1 MTIAT
6 ILMPAYAFLVLG
18 IALVTVDLRAQGL
31 STVAAVKGHMHTF
44 RILTVVG
51 ASMALLGVIG
61 LLVVAAASLPAQ
73 PLLLPAALPGLV
85 AFWRGAQMLTP
96 A

>member
-6 ILMPAYAFLVLG
+6 ILMPAYVFLVLG

-31 STVAAVKGHMHTF
+31 STVSAVKGHMHTF
-44 RILTVVG
+44 RVLTVVG
-51 ASMALLGVIG
+51 ASMALLVIG

>member
-44 RILTVVG
+44 RVLTVVG
-51 ASMALLGVIG
+51 ASMALLVIG